1 MILCVFLVDVSED
14 HGVVRL
20 VWPGS
25 VFTSAS
31 LPSRLKLKALRRSE
45 GMAEVVTMKKS
56 FSLLDVCLEDF
67 PYSISRQIP
76 VTRWSL
82 EHKKG
87 WCNR

>member
-1 MILCVFLVDVSED
+1 
-14 HGVVRL
+14 
-20 VWPGS
+20 
-25 VFTSAS
+25 
-31 LPSRLKLKALRRSE
+31 
-45 GMAEVVTMKKS
+45 MAEVITMKKS